1 MTCRLAPPTRAVH
14 AHTWMRF
21 SSAVPICRSYLD
33 MMKVIIFSYMFWF
46 VLTIIF
52 ITGTTR

>member
-1 MTCRLAPPTRAVH
+1 MQVSPAHCGAHCGAVGG
-14 AHTWMRF
+14 AELCW
-21 SSAVPICRSYLD
+21 SSCRSYLD